1 MKTQL
6 TPGTEQFA
14 LALPCHDTIAA
25 AKPSAHD
32 ARDAEMMFTPAS
44 SSVIHVPSATVLSV
58 TAYTGNTTTTT
69 QS

>member
-6 TPGTEQFA
+6 MPGTEQFA

-32 ARDAEMMFTPAS
+32 AGDAETMFMLAS
-44 SSVIHVPSATVLSV
+44 SLVIPVQSATVLSL
-58 TAYTGNTTTTT
+58 TDCTCKIDPTT